1 MNKREALAG
10 LVTAGVLA
18 MCCAAPARALEMGV
32 FGDMSLSHSNAPESE
47 PSFRLGSL
55 DLYGLQYIDD
65 DTRVLFETQFQT
77 FSGGEMTIEI
87 QRFWIMREISD
98 ALHLGAGRFHTP
110 LGYWNRHFHH
120 GILMQDTVSRP
131 FFLAFEGG
139 SANAILPTHLIGL
152 LAEGEIAYGLRYEAA
167 VSNSNSIDSSEV
179 SGEDSGLAV
188 PNRADLG
195 PQKTLYGRISYDDYQ
210 RPFKPGITVMHNRV
224 REAADEGI
232 ALCTPAS
239 TLADVCR
246 LGAFGEP
253 LVEQTLYGFDLRYE
267 NGRVG
272 LLSEIY
278 YIENEPAPGIG
289 DGRKRDSLA
298 WFAQLGYQFNDRWRF
313 TYRYEDLDFD
323 GDDVYYM
330 NPRLIGRQNVG
341 TQSRNVFALRYD
353 FSESN
358 ALMLETSLSDTQ
370 LAGSTTTTL
379 LSWAFVM
386 F

>member
-1 MNKREALAG
+1 MSKREALKGVLA
-10 LVTAGVLA
+10 AGVLA
-18 MCCAAPARALEMGV
+18 MCGGGQAQALEMGI
-32 FGDMSLSHSNAPESE
+32 FGDMSLSNSNAPESE

-65 DTRVLFETQFQT
+65 KTRVLFETQFQT

-87 QRFWIMREISD
+87 QRFWIMRDVND
-98 ALHLGAGRFHTP
+98 AFHIGLGRSHTP
-110 LGYWNRHFHH
+110 LGYWNHHFHH

-139 SANAILPTHLIGL
+139 SVNAILPMHLIGL
-152 LAEGEIAYGLRYEAA
+152 FAEGEIARGLQYEVAIA
-167 VSNSNSIDSSEV
+167 NSNSIDTSEV
-179 SGEDSGLAV
+179 SGEESGLAV

-195 PQKTLYGRISYDDYQ
+195 PQKSFFGRISYDDYQ
-210 RPFKPGITVMHNRV
+210 RPFKPSISVMSNRV
-224 REAADEGI
+224 REGADEDL
-232 ALCTPAS
+232 ASCAPADIL
-239 TLADVCR
+239 TACR
-246 LGAFGEP
+246 LGVRGEP
-253 LVEQTLYGFDLRYE
+253 LVEQMLYGVDLRYE
-267 NGRVG
+267 NGKVS
-272 LLSEIY
+272 LLSELY

-289 DGRKRDSLA
+289 DGRKHDSLA
-298 WFAQLGYQFNDRWRF
+298 WFAQIGYQINDRWRF

-323 GDDVYYM
+323 DDDSYYM
-330 NPRLIGRQNVG
+330 DPRLIGRQNIG

-358 ALMLETSLSDTQ
+358 ALMLETSVSDTQ